1 MLNKKRQYMY
11 SLCYKLSVKQ
21 SGIIGTGGATLGRHD
36 DSCYILQS
44 DTRDYDVGSASF
56 RTVLRR
62 HRLKV
67 CKRTIIHELLKH

>member
-1 MLNKKRQYMY
+1 MLNKKRQY

-21 SGIIGTGGATLGRHD
+21 SGIVGAGGATLGRHD

-44 DTRDYDVGSASF
+44 DARDYDVGCASF
-56 RTVLRR
+56 RSILRR

-67 CKRTIIHELLKH
+67 CQRTTTHELRKH